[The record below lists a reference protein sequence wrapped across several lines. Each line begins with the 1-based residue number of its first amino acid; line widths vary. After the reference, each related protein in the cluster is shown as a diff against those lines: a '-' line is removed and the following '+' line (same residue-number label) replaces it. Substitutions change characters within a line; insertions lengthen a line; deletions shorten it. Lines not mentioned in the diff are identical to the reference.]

1 MHTIRRTNAHAPG
14 WREEAHMADKPNSGD
29 SLAADEFQHLRVE
42 RRGIAAWVTLARP
55 DVHNAFNAALIAE
68 LHTAF
73 ERLSSDDTLRA
84 VVLAG
89 EGRNFCAGADLNWM
103 GASLAYTRDE
113 NVEDALKMSDMFR
126 AINDC
131 RHPVI
136 GRIQGAA
143 LGGGAGL
150 TAVCDI
156 AIAAEDSRFGFTEA
170 RLGITPAVI
179 SQFVVPKIGPGA
191 ARALF
196 VTAERFDAQRALA
209 IGLVHQV
216 VPATGLDEA
225 VTATIRAIGQS
236 GPAGVRAAKLLAR
249 DILALSHDE
258 ARATTAA
265 TIADLRVSPE
275 GQEGIRAFL
284 EKRRATW
291 VSDDV

>member
-1 MHTIRRTNAHAPG
+1 
-14 WREEAHMADKPNSGD
+14 MAQSGE
-29 SLAADEFQHLRVE
+29 SGGHQHITVE
-42 RRGIAAWVTLARP
+42 RRGFAAWVTLARP
-55 DVHNAFNAALIAE
+55 EVHNAFNAALIAE

-73 ERLSSDDTLRA
+73 DELSADDTLRA

-103 GASLAYTRDE
+103 GASLTFTRDE
-113 NVEDALKMSDMFR
+113 NIEDALRMSDMLR
-126 AINDC
+126 AIDRC

-143 LGGGAGL
+143 LGGGSGL
-150 TAVCDI
+150 AAVCDI
-156 AIAAEDSRFGFTEA
+156 VIAADDARFGFTEA

-179 SQFVVPKIGPGA
+179 SQFVVPKIGTGA

-196 VTAERFDAQRALA
+196 LTAERFDAQRALA
-209 IGLVHQV
+209 IGLVHKV
-216 VPATGLDEA
+216 APAAELDDA
-225 VTATIRAIGQS
+225 VSATLKDIGQN

-249 DILALSHDE
+249 DILDLSRDE
-258 ARATTAA
+258 ARAMTAA

-291 VSDDV
+291 VRSDV

>member
-1 MHTIRRTNAHAPG
+1 
-14 WREEAHMADKPNSGD
+14 MADK
-29 SLAADEFQHLRVE
+29 ADKADKADLPEAGEYQHLRVE

-55 DVHNAFNAALIAE
+55 EVHNAFNAALIAE
-68 LHTAF
+68 LHAVF
-73 ERLSSDDTLRA
+73 QQLGADDTLRA
-84 VVLAG
+84 IVLAG
-89 EGRNFCAGADLNWM
+89 KGRNFCAGADLNWM
-103 GASLAYTRDE
+103 GASLAYTREE

-156 AIAAEDSRFGFTEA
+156 AIAAEDARFGFTEA

-196 VTAERFDAQRALA
+196 ITAERFDTQRALA
-209 IGLVHQV
+209 IGLVHKV
-216 VPATGLDEA
+216 VPAADLDDA
-225 VTATIRAIGQS
+225 VTATLRDIGQS

-249 DILALSHDE
+249 DILALSRDE

>member
-1 MHTIRRTNAHAPG
+1 
-14 WREEAHMADKPNSGD
+14 MAESGAE
-29 SLAADEFQHLRVE
+29 SGSYQQLKVE
-42 RRGIAAWVTLARP
+42 RRGFAAWVTLARP
-55 DVHNAFNAALIAE
+55 EVHNAFNAALIAE
-68 LHTAF
+68 LHDVF
-73 ERLSSDDTLRA
+73 DGLSADDTLRA

-103 GASLAYTRDE
+103 GASLAFTRDE
-113 NVEDALKMSDMFR
+113 NVEDALRMSDMFR
-126 AINDC
+126 AIDSC

-150 TAVCDI
+150 AAVCDI
-156 AIAAEDSRFGFTEA
+156 AIATEDAKFGFTEA

-179 SQFVVPKIGPGA
+179 SQFVVPKIGSGA

-196 VTAERFDAQRALA
+196 VTAERFDAHRALA
-209 IGLVHQV
+209 IGLAHKV
-216 VPATGLDEA
+216 VPAAELDDA
-225 VTATIRAIGQS
+225 VTATLRDIGQS

-249 DILALSHDE
+249 DIPELSRND

>member
-1 MHTIRRTNAHAPG
+1 
-14 WREEAHMADKPNSGD
+14 MADKPDSGD

-55 DVHNAFNAALIAE
+55 DVHNVFNAALIAE

-196 VTAERFDAQRALA
+196 ITAERFDAQRALA

-258 ARATTAA
+258 ARATTSA
-265 TIADLRVSPE
+265 TIADLRGSPE

>member
-1 MHTIRRTNAHAPG
+1 
-14 WREEAHMADKPNSGD
+14 MADIAESG
-29 SLAADEFQHLRVE
+29 SYQHLRVE
-42 RRGIAAWVTLARP
+42 RRGIAAWVTLTRP
-55 DVHNAFNAALIAE
+55 AVHNAFNAALIAE
-68 LHTAF
+68 LHAVF
-73 ERLSSDDTLRA
+73 AELDGDDTLRA
-84 VVLAG
+84 VVLGG

-103 GASLAYTRDE
+103 GASLSYTRDE
-113 NVEDALKMSDMFR
+113 NVDDALKMSDMFR
-126 AINDC
+126 AIDRC
-131 RHPVI
+131 RYPVI

-150 TAVCDI
+150 AAVCDI
-156 AIAAEDSRFGFTEA
+156 VIAAEDARFGFTEA

-179 SQFVVPKIGPGA
+179 SQFVVPKIGSGA

-209 IGLVHQV
+209 IGLVHRI
-216 VPATGLDEA
+216 VPAAELDA
-225 VTATIRAIGQS
+225 SVTATLRDIGQN

-249 DILALSHDE
+249 DILDVSRDE

-284 EKRRATW
+284 EKRRANW

>member
-1 MHTIRRTNAHAPG
+1 
-14 WREEAHMADKPNSGD
+14 MAESGGYR
-29 SLAADEFQHLRVE
+29 HLRVE
-42 RRGIAAWVTLARP
+42 RRGFAAWVTLARP
-55 DVHNAFNAALIAE
+55 EVHNAFNAALIAE
-68 LHTAF
+68 LHAAF
-73 ERLSSDDTLRA
+73 EELSADDTLRA

-126 AINDC
+126 AIDTC

-143 LGGGAGL
+143 LGGGSGL

-156 AIAAEDSRFGFTEA
+156 AIASDDCRFGFTEA
-170 RLGITPAVI
+170 RLGIAPAVI
-179 SQFVVPKIGPGA
+179 SPFATRKIGVSH

-196 VTAERFDAQRALA
+196 TTAERFDAARALA

-216 VPATGLDEA
+216 VPAAELDDA
-225 VTATIRAIGQS
+225 IAATLRNIHLS
-236 GPAGVRAAKLLAR
+236 GPAGVRAAKRMAMTVLDLPDA
-249 DILALSHDE
+249 E
-258 ARATTAA
+258 ARELTAQ
-265 TIADLRVSPE
+265 TIAGLRVSAE

-284 EKRRATW
+284 EKRPASWTQT
-291 VSDDV
+291 DE

>member
-1 MHTIRRTNAHAPG
+1 
-14 WREEAHMADKPNSGD
+14 MADNPDTGGY
-29 SLAADEFQHLRVE
+29 QHLTVE
-42 RRGIAAWVTLARP
+42 RRGFAAWVTLTRP
-55 DVHNAFNAALIAE
+55 EVHNAFNAALIAE
-68 LHTAF
+68 LHAAF
-73 ERLSSDDTLRA
+73 DELSADDSLRA

-113 NVEDALKMSDMFR
+113 NVDDALRMSDMFR
-126 AINDC
+126 AIDSC

-156 AIAAEDSRFGFTEA
+156 AIAADDARFGFTEA

-179 SQFVVPKIGPGA
+179 SQFVVPKIGAGA

-196 VTAERFDAQRALA
+196 VTAERFDAQRAQL
-209 IGLVHQV
+209 IGLVHKV
-216 VPATGLDEA
+216 VPAAELDDA
-225 VTATIRAIGQS
+225 VTATLRDIGQC

-249 DILALSHDE
+249 DILGLNRDD

-291 VSDDV
+291 VSSDV

>member
-1 MHTIRRTNAHAPG
+1 
-14 WREEAHMADKPNSGD
+14 MAESGGYR
-29 SLAADEFQHLRVE
+29 HLRVE
-42 RRGIAAWVTLARP
+42 RRGFAAWVTLARP
-55 DVHNAFNAALIAE
+55 EVHNAFNAALIAE
-68 LHTAF
+68 LHAAF
-73 ERLSSDDTLRA
+73 EELSADDTLRA

-126 AINDC
+126 AIDTC

-143 LGGGAGL
+143 LGGGSGL

-156 AIAAEDSRFGFTEA
+156 AIAAEDAKFGFTEA

-179 SQFVVPKIGPGA
+179 SRFVVPKIGAGA

-196 VTAERFDAQRALA
+196 VTAERFDALRALA
-209 IGLVHQV
+209 IGLVHKI
-216 VPATGLDEA
+216 VPAAELDEA
-225 VTATIRAIGQS
+225 VNATLHDIGQC

-249 DILALSHDE
+249 DILALSRDE
-258 ARATTAA
+258 ARAMTAA